1 MTSRVTNLTSLAT
14 SRRTVLVAAAALT
27 AGCGS
32 DDGGDGG
39 TTTSAPATPGDT
51 AGTSAPATPGTSA
64 PASPT
69 APAETSGSPSA
80 PGGKALARTAD
91 IPVGGGTVFKAE
103 KVVVTQPTAGEFKAF
118 SAVCTHQGC
127 LVNKV
132 ADGTIDCPCHGSK
145 FRITDAAVVAGPAP
159 RPLPAE
165 RITVSGDSITLT

>member
-1 MTSRVTNLTSLAT
+1 MTSRATNLTSRAT

-39 TTTSAPATPGDT
+39 TTTSAPATPD
-51 AGTSAPATPGTSA
+51 TSAPATPSTPGTSA
-64 PASPT
+64 PATTGTTSA
-69 APAETSGSPSA
+69 APSGSASPV
-80 PGGKALARTAD
+80 GRALAKTSD
-91 IPVGGGTVFKAE
+91 IPVGGGTVFDEE

-118 SAVCTHQGC
+118 SAICTHQGC

-145 FRITDAAVVAGPAP
+145 YRITDAAVVAGPAP

-165 RITVSGDSITLT
+165 QITVSGDSITLT

>member
-1 MTSRVTNLTSLAT
+1 MTSHST
-14 SRRTVLVAAAALT
+14 SRRTVLFAAAALTT

-32 DDGGDGG
+32 DGGGDGGDGG
-39 TTTSAPATPGDT
+39 TT
-51 AGTSAPATPGTSA
+51 AGTPEAPEA
-64 PASPT
+64 PDSPD
-69 APAETSGSPSA
+69 APESPE
-80 PGGKALARTAD
+80 GDGEALARTSE
-91 IPVGGGTVFKAE
+91 IPVGGGAVFAEE

-145 FRITDAAVVAGPAP
+145 FRVADGSVVTGPAT

-165 RITVSGDSITLT
+165 QIIVSGETISLA

>member
-1 MTSRVTNLTSLAT
+1 MTSRVTNLTSRAT

-39 TTTSAPATPGDT
+39 TTTGAPATPGDSASPT
-51 AGTSAPATPGTSA
+51 PSPGTSAPATPSA
-64 PASPT
+64 SAG
-69 APAETSGSPSA
+69 APSGR
-80 PGGKALARTAD
+80 ALAKTAD
-91 IPVGGGTVFKAE
+91 IPVGGGTVFTAE

-165 RITVSGDSITLT
+165 QITVSGDSITLA

>member
-1 MTSRVTNLTSLAT
+1 MTSRVTDLTSRAT

-32 DDGGDGG
+32 DDGGDSG
-39 TTTSAPATPGDT
+39 TTTGAPATPGAT
-51 AGTSAPATPGTSA
+51 AGASASPSPGTSAPATPSA
-64 PASPT
+64 SAA
-69 APAETSGSPSA
+69 APSGQ
-80 PGGKALARTAD
+80 ALARTAD

-145 FRITDAAVVAGPAP
+145 FSVTDAAVVAGPAP

-165 RITVSGDSITLT
+165 QITVSGDSITLT

>member
-1 MTSRVTNLTSLAT
+1 MTSRVTNLTSSAT
-14 SRRTVLVAAAALT
+14 TRRTVLVAAAALT

-39 TTTSAPATPGDT
+39 TTSAPATP
-51 AGTSAPATPGTSA
+51 SAPA
-64 PASPT
+64 
-69 APAETSGSPSA
+69 TSGSPSA
-80 PGGKALARTAD
+80 HAGKALAKTAD
-91 IPVGGGTVFKAE
+91 IPVGGGTIFDAE

-145 FRITDAAVVAGPAP
+145 FRVTDAAVVAGPAP

-165 RITVSGDSITLT
+165 QITVSGDSIILG

>member
-1 MTSRVTNLTSLAT
+1 MTSRVTNLTSRAT

-39 TTTSAPATPGDT
+39 TTTGAPATPGDSASPT
-51 AGTSAPATPGTSA
+51 PNPGTSAPATPSA
-64 PASPT
+64 SAG
-69 APAETSGSPSA
+69 APSGR
-80 PGGKALARTAD
+80 ALAKTAD
-91 IPVGGGTVFKAE
+91 IPVGGGTVFTAE

-165 RITVSGDSITLT
+165 QITVSGDSITLA

>member
-1 MTSRVTNLTSLAT
+1 MTSRVTNLTSRAT

-39 TTTSAPATPGDT
+39 TTTGAPATPGDT
-51 AGTSAPATPGTSA
+51 AGTSAPGTSA
-64 PASPT
+64 PATPS
-69 APAETSGSPSA
+69 APAETSASPGA
-80 PGGKALARTAD
+80 PRGKALAKTAD
-91 IPVGGGTVFKAE
+91 IPVGGGKVFAGE
-103 KVVVTQPTAGEFKAF
+103 KVVVTQPTAGDFKAF

-145 FRITDAAVVAGPAP
+145 FSVTDAAVVAGPAP
-159 RPLPAE
+159 RPLPPE
-165 RITVSGDSITLT
+165 QINVSGDSITLA